1 MDCLL
6 PSESLPSSLL
16 VASLT
21 NLTHFDDS
29 WDHTATGMLI
39 GLSSY
44 TTRQHI
50 ARATLEATCF
60 QTRALI
66 DAMIK
71 DTAGDHAGLEVLK
84 VDGGM
89 TQCDVTMQLQA
100 DLLGIQVE
108 RPEMKE

>member
-1 MDCLL
+1 
-6 PSESLPSSLL
+6 
-16 VASLT
+16 
-21 NLTHFDDS
+21 
-29 WDHTATGMLI
+29 MLI

-44 TTRQHI
+44 TKKQHI

-89 TQCDVTMQLQA
+89 TQSDVTMQLQA